1 MKETMSKQNTKK
13 RTIGILVNPRKEQIV
28 VPLNILNEWQKEN
41 LQSGRYNVEFLLSA
55 VEARAV
61 DHRFEYL
68 KRADT
73 ETILEQA
80 QIILA
85 CGGDGTILRTVQ
97 LVGPREIPIM
107 GVNLGGLGF
116 LAEATP
122 EDLTRDLEDYLNGRY
137 HIEERSL
144 LECRIE
150 DTNEKY
156 FAFNDLVIDKAGFSR
171 VIQIVTHVDN
181 SLLNSYIADAL
192 IISTPTG
199 STGYSLSAGGPIVVP
214 EANVFIINPICP
226 HSLTNRPVVVPD
238 TSNIRLQV
246 HTEFK
251 EVKLFRDGHEV
262 SGYPSGTVFL
272 ITRANFSVR
281 LIKMEHHSFYETLRN
296 KLHWGEDFRNK
307 KRWTYK
313 NAH

>member
-1 MKETMSKQNTKK
+1 MKETMSKQTSKK

-68 KRADT
+68 KRADAQ
-73 ETILEQA
+73 TILERA

-85 CGGDGTILRTVQ
+85 FGGDGTILRTVQ

>member
-1 MKETMSKQNTKK
+1 MKETMSKQKTKK

-28 VPLNILNEWQKEN
+28 IPLRILNDWQKKN
-41 LQSGRYNVEFLLSA
+41 LQSGRYDVEFLLSA
-55 VEARAV
+55 VEAKAV

-68 KRADT
+68 KRADAA
-73 ETILEQA
+73 TILEQA

-122 EDLTRDLEDYLNGRY
+122 EDLTRDLENYLNDRY

-144 LECRIE
+144 LECRIKNS
-150 DTNEKY
+150 NEKY
-156 FAFNDLVIDKAGFSR
+156 FAFNDFVIDKAGFSR

>member
-1 MKETMSKQNTKK
+1 LKEIMKTKK
-13 RTIGILVNPRKEQIV
+13 NEHQIIGILVNPRKEQIV
-28 VPLNILNEWQKEN
+28 LPLGILDKWQKEN
-41 LQSGRYNVEFLLSA
+41 LQSGKYDVEFLLSA
-55 VEARAV
+55 VEAKGL
-61 DHRFEYL
+61 DHQFKYL
-68 KRADT
+68 KRA
-73 ETILEQA
+73 ESGEVLERA
-80 QIILA
+80 QMILA
-85 CGGDGTILRTVQ
+85 FGGDGTILRTVQ
-97 LVGPREIPIM
+97 LVGQREIPIM

-122 EDLTRDLEDYLNGRY
+122 EELVNDLENYLEGAY
-137 HIEERSL
+137 HLEERSL
-144 LECRIE
+144 LDCSVVQTKE
-150 DTNEKY
+150 TF
-156 FAFNDLVIDKAGFSR
+156 FAFNDLVFDKAGFSR

-181 SLLNSYIADAL
+181 CLLNSYIADAL

-238 TSNIRLQV
+238 TSRIRLQV
-246 HTEFK
+246 YTEFK

-262 SGYPSGTVFL
+262 GGYPSGTSFE
-272 ITRANFSVR
+272 ISRANFTVR
-281 LIKMEHHSFYETLRN
+281 LVKMEHHSFYETLRN

>member
-1 MKETMSKQNTKK
+1 MKEQKEKTH

-28 VPLNILNEWQKEN
+28 VPLEILDNWQRKN
-41 LQSGRYNVEFLLSA
+41 LETERYDVEFLLSA
-55 VEARAV
+55 VEAKAV
-61 DHRFEYL
+61 KHQFTHL
-68 KRADT
+68 KRASKD
-73 ETILEQA
+73 EILNRA

-85 CGGDGTILRTVQ
+85 FGGDGTILRTVQ
-97 LVGPREIPIM
+97 LVGKREIPIM

-122 EDLTRDLEDYLNGRY
+122 EELTTDLENYLNGKY
-137 HIEERSL
+137 FIEERSL
-144 LECRIE
+144 LRCKVKES
-150 DTNEKY
+150 NESY
-156 FAFNDLVIDKAGFSR
+156 FAFNDLVFDKAGFSR
-171 VIQIVTHVDN
+171 VIQIVTRVDN

-238 TSNIRLQV
+238 TSKIRLQV
-246 HTEFK
+246 YTEFK
-251 EVKLFRDGHEV
+251 EIKLFRDGHEV
-262 SGYPSGTVFL
+262 KGYPSGTTFE
-272 ITRANFSVR
+272 ISRANFSVR
-281 LIKMEHHSFYETLRN
+281 LVKMEHHSFYETLRN